1 MKRLMTA
8 LTLIITV
15 AGIAPASEEKPVE
28 GKDLCVLQGLNCPD
42 RFLTIQEKLGK
53 LKAEIA
59 KGTQV
64 YTPEELRRLEHKLR
78 DLEGVWDFL
87 N

>member
-8 LTLIITV
+8 LALVITV
-15 AGIAPASEEKPVE
+15 AGIAPAAEEKPVE

-42 RFLTIQEKLGK
+42 RYPTIQERLAKI
-53 LKAEIA
+53 KAEIA
-59 KGTQV
+59 KGEPV
-64 YTPEELRRLEHKLR
+64 YSPEELLRLEQKLR
-78 DLEGVWDFL
+78 DAELIWDYL